1 MRTSREILSG
11 FQLPL
16 FTWRKYPSLVHI
28 PLCKKCR
35 TPYVSYNSIIIRC
48 YSGINPA
55 GTRNHFSKLI
65 LIHFQEE
72 IMFFSS
78 SHQRIVHHD
87 RQRQGFTI
95 ILATLLVILALL
107 LPAATAENVS
117 GAGTNASLMAS
128 SIPAVTSITT
138 TQPLVQNTT
147 PVTTVPTTITIPVVK
162 APKIEFTVT
171 PTEGSA
177 PLAVTVF
184 PVFNPAGGAPQYLI
198 IDFGDGQQLN
208 ETLKTSY
215 THTYQVAGSY
225 TITLTSV
232 NAGGSNV
239 ETLQSPI
246 IVHIPVPVPSSA
258 PSTIPTTV
266 PNTTVTVP
274 VTAVATTVA
283 VQNATALN
291 TTFPIPVSSMDIT
304 IPLNNT
310 PCFYPN
316 LTSADFRATPVEGPA
331 PLRVNFFD
339 NSSCAPPLAWQWD
352 FGSPVNPGIKTMRD
366 PIVTYAEPGTYN
378 VTLFVINSFNNNSSK
393 TISGFI
399 HVLPPVTPTPFPV
412 TTTAPVP
419 VPVIV
424 PNFTANQT
432 TGQAP
437 LCVQFTDS
445 STGPAAVTW
454 FWDFGDGSNAT
465 VKNPAHC
472 YNNSGNY
479 SVTLKTAPAGGAPLT
494 KVRESYIIV
503 SSGSAPL
510 PMDILFVV
518 GIVIVILVVVGIF
531 VMKRNGGSHH
541 AHTGGHHDETMK
553 SESESAEPKGPR
565 HGRDL

>member
-1 MRTSREILSG
+1 
-11 FQLPL
+11 
-16 FTWRKYPSLVHI
+16 
-28 PLCKKCR
+28 
-35 TPYVSYNSIIIRC
+35 
-48 YSGINPA
+48 
-55 GTRNHFSKLI
+55 
-65 LIHFQEE
+65 
-72 IMFFSS
+72 MFFSS
-78 SHQRIVHHD
+78 SHQSIVRHD
-87 RQRQGFTI
+87 RKKQGVTIFLAAMLI
-95 ILATLLVILALL
+95 ILALV

-117 GAGTNASLMAS
+117 GAGANASLKANS
-128 SIPAVTSITT
+128 LPAVTSLPTT
-138 TQPLVQNTT
+138 LQLVQNTT
-147 PVTTVPTTITIPVVK
+147 LVTTVPTTVIIPTVK

-171 PTEGSA
+171 PTEGIA
-177 PLAVTVF
+177 PLAVTVY
-184 PVFNPAGGAPQYLI
+184 PVFNPAGGAPQYVIL
-198 IDFGDGQQLN
+198 DFGDGQQVN

-215 THTYQVAGSY
+215 AHTYQVAGSY
-225 TITLTSV
+225 TIILTSV

-246 IVHIPVPVPSSA
+246 TVHIPVAVPSSA
-258 PSTIPTTV
+258 PTPPPTSV
-266 PNTTVTVP
+266 PDTTATVP
-274 VTAVATTVA
+274 VTTVPTTAA
-283 VQNATALN
+283 VQNTTVLN
-291 TTFPIPVSSMDIT
+291 STFPIPVSSMDIT
-304 IPLNNT
+304 IPGNNT

-339 NSSCAPPLAWQWD
+339 NSSCAPPLSWQWD

-378 VTLFVINSFNNNSSK
+378 VTLFVINSFNNNSTK
-393 TISGFI
+393 TLTGFI

-437 LCVQFTDS
+437 LCVQFTES

-479 SVTLKTAPAGGAPLT
+479 TVTLKTAPAGGAPLT

-503 SSGSAPL
+503 SSGSAPF
-510 PMDILFVV
+510 PMDMVFVV
-518 GIVIVILVVVGIF
+518 GIIIVILVVVGIF

-541 AHTGGHHDETMK
+541 AHTTGGHHDETMK
-553 SESESAEPKGPR
+553 SDHEPAESKGPR

>member
-1 MRTSREILSG
+1 
-11 FQLPL
+11 
-16 FTWRKYPSLVHI
+16 
-28 PLCKKCR
+28 
-35 TPYVSYNSIIIRC
+35 
-48 YSGINPA
+48 
-55 GTRNHFSKLI
+55 
-65 LIHFQEE
+65 
-72 IMFFSS
+72 MFFSS
-78 SHQRIVHHD
+78 SHQRIVRHE
-87 RQRQGFTI
+87 RQKQGFTI
-95 ILATLLVILALL
+95 ILAALLVILALL

-117 GAGTNASLMAS
+117 GAGANASLLAN
-128 SIPAVTSITT
+128 SIPAVTSLPT
-138 TQPLVQNTT
+138 TQQTVQNTT
-147 PVTTVPTTITIPVVK
+147 SVTTVQTTGTIPNVK

-171 PTEGSA
+171 PTEGIA
-177 PLAVTVF
+177 PFAITVY

-198 IDFGDGQQLN
+198 LDFGDGQQVN

-215 THTYQVAGSY
+215 AHTYQVAGSY

-246 IVHIPVPVPSSA
+246 TVHIPVAIPSSA
-258 PSTIPTTV
+258 PTTLPTTV
-266 PNTTVTVP
+266 PNTTATVP
-274 VTAVATTVA
+274 VTTFTTTAA
-283 VQNATALN
+283 VQNTTTLN

-304 IPLNNT
+304 IPGNNS

-378 VTLFVINSFNNNSSK
+378 VTLFVINSFNNNSTK
-393 TISGFI
+393 TITGFI

-412 TTTAPVP
+412 TTTAPIP

-424 PNFTANQT
+424 PNFTANLT
-432 TGQAP
+432 TGLAP
-437 LCVQFTDS
+437 LCVQFTES

-472 YNNSGNY
+472 YNSTGNY
-479 SVTLKTAPAGGAPLT
+479 TVTLKTAPAGGAPFT

-503 SSGSAPL
+503 SSGSTPL

-518 GIVIVILVVVGIF
+518 GIIIVILVVVGIF

-541 AHTGGHHDETMK
+541 AHTTGVHHDETMK
-553 SESESAEPKGPR
+553 SDHESAEPKGPR

>member
-1 MRTSREILSG
+1 M
-11 FQLPL
+11 
-16 FTWRKYPSLVHI
+16 
-28 PLCKKCR
+28 
-35 TPYVSYNSIIIRC
+35 SYNYFIIRR
-48 YSGINPA
+48 YSRINST

-87 RQRQGFTI
+87 RQKRGFTI
-95 ILATLLVILALL
+95 ILAILLVILALL

-117 GAGTNASLMAS
+117 GAGANVSLIANS
-128 SIPAVTSITT
+128 VPAITVLPT
-138 TQPLVQNTT
+138 PQPLVQNTT
-147 PVTTVPTTITIPVVK
+147 SITMIPTTVTIQAVK

-171 PTEGSA
+171 PTEGIA
-177 PLAVTVF
+177 PLAVTVY
-184 PVFNPAGGAPQYLI
+184 PVFNPSGGIPQYLI

-215 THTYQVAGSY
+215 AHTYQVAGSY

-239 ETLQSPI
+239 ETLQSPVT
-246 IVHIPVPVPSSA
+246 VHIPVPATSSA
-258 PSTIPTTV
+258 QTPLPTTV
-266 PNTTVTVP
+266 PNTTATVP
-274 VTAVATTVA
+274 VATVTTTTAVP
-283 VQNATALN
+283 NATAPNL
-291 TTFPIPVSSMDIT
+291 TFPVPVSSMDVT
-304 IPLNNT
+304 IPGNNT
-310 PCFYPN
+310 PCIYPN

-378 VTLFVINSFNNNSSK
+378 VTLFVINSFNNNSTK
-393 TISGFI
+393 TITGFI

-424 PNFTANQT
+424 PNFTANLT

-437 LCVQFTDS
+437 LCVQFTES

-479 SVTLKTAPAGGAPLT
+479 TVTLKTAPAGGAPVT

-503 SSGSAPL
+503 SSGSAPF

-518 GIVIVILVVVGIF
+518 GIIIVILVVVGIF

-553 SESESAEPKGPR
+553 SDHESAEPKGPR